1 MAMQP
6 VTRLRGMYDLA
17 RASWLRQREL
27 QDTLTGL
34 IGSYGYQLLET
45 PILEATELFLR
56 KSGGALAA
64 RMYSF
69 VDGGGNAV
77 SLRPEFTSPLMRC
90 YLEQAGELALPVR
103 WQYAGPVFR
112 CEAHRP
118 ESSGQFIQVGAEL
131 LGSGSVMADAELL
144 TLAAQV
150 PQHIGIDRCRIALAD
165 LDVLQ
170 SVLDTTGVSDRARTF
185 IIGSVPQLRRGR
197 AALPEVA
204 ERAAQLHLGDRSP
217 ENRDLSAALVGLA
230 DDQARQV
237 IQGFLQWNGGDR
249 RRFGQRDPEQIVDRF
264 LRKLRG
270 SDEPARL
277 ERGLALAADLAVL
290 RGPPAQVL
298 PAARQITEKAGADPA
313 ALNRLAELLA
323 ILAAAPEAA
332 DVLTLDFSL
341 ARGLAYYNGIVFE
354 VNHPDWPETL
364 GGGGRYDGLA
374 RALGSPRDV
383 PALGFAYTL
392 ESLLALTGQAAAG
405 RHENPAPTLVAAANP
420 ESRRQAFQAARELRQ
435 AGIPAELEVCGRA
448 LTASQAYA
456 AQRGL
461 KSVLLIHPDGERT
474 ACDVA

>member
-1 MAMQP
+1 MQP
-6 VTRLRGMYDLA
+6 VTRLRGMYDLS
-17 RASWLRQREL
+17 RESWLRQREL
-27 QDTLTGL
+27 QDALTGL
-34 IGSYGYQLLET
+34 ISRYGYQRRET

-56 KSGGALAA
+56 KSGGDLAS

-90 YLEQAGELALPVR
+90 YLEQAGALAWPVR

-118 ESSGQFIQVGAEL
+118 ESSGQFTQVGAEL

-150 PQHIGIDRCRIALAD
+150 PQHIGISGCRIALAD

-185 IIGSVPQLRRGR
+185 IIGNVPQLRRGR
-197 AALPEVA
+197 AALPEIA
-204 ERAAQLHLGDRSP
+204 ARAAQLNLGDRSP
-217 ENRDLSAALVGLA
+217 ENRELSAALVGLA

-237 IQGFLQWNGGDR
+237 IQGFLQWNGADR

-277 ERGLALAADLAVL
+277 ERGLALAADLAAL

-298 PAARQITEKAGADPA
+298 PAARQVGEKAGADPS

-323 ILAAAPEAA
+323 ILAAAPEVA
-332 DVLTLDFSL
+332 DTLTLDFSL

-354 VNHPDWPETL
+354 VNHPEGTEPL

-374 RALGSPRDV
+374 RALGSPQEV

-392 ESLLALTGQAAAG
+392 ENLLALTQPATAG
-405 RHENPAPTLVAAANP
+405 RRESPDPTLVVAADS
-420 ESRRQAFQAARELRQ
+420 ESRLPAFQAARELRQ
-435 AGIPAELEVCGRA
+435 AGVPVELEVCGRDLA
-448 LTASQAYA
+448 ASLSYA
-456 AQRGL
+456 AGRGL
-461 KSVLLIHPDGERT
+461 KSVLLIHSDGAQT
-474 ACDVA
+474 PYDVA